1 MIYPDISEL
10 SSPYQHSANRVKQIK
25 AWSNIYFFSRL
36 APISRYSLLHEG
48 EGGRRPDEGSSSTMF
63 INSVPLTLA
72 LSLRERGLY
81 NRRSGRLVLLRF
93 FYIVYNRLIPILPAK
108 CGRSADMR
116 GSRAATNN
124 FPRLRRLVA
133 APLDPVDGNA
143 MALHPPKP
151 VPLSFG
157 KIMDRAVQ
165 SLEHVVSVQVAPEIG
180 PYITVLQA
188 VIIQAFPG
196 YTAGMQAL
204 HLFYHAVIET
214 LSQTFGYAPAQRF
227 PLPVDADNDR

>member
-48 EGGRRPDEGSSSTMF
+48 EGGRRPDEGS
-63 INSVPLTLA
+63 
-72 LSLRERGLY
+72 
-81 NRRSGRLVLLRF
+81 
-93 FYIVYNRLIPILPAK
+93 
-108 CGRSADMR
+108 
-116 GSRAATNN
+116 SRAATNN